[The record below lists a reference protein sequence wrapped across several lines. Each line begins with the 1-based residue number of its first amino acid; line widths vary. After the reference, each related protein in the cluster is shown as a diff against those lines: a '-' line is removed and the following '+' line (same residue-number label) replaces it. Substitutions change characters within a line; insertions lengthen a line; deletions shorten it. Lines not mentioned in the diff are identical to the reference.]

1 MGSWCRTP
9 TALRA
14 LCDDE
19 EEEAEERKK
28 KKEGSRLPHWED
40 TTLMTAAKTPG
51 FILYKT
57 DYRTSRLSVPP

>member
-14 LCDDE
+14 LYDDE

-28 KKEGSRLPHWED
+28 KKRFKASSPGRHYPDDSRKDSW
-40 TTLMTAAKTPG
+40 
-51 FILYKT
+51 LYI
-57 DYRTSRLSVPP
+57 VQN